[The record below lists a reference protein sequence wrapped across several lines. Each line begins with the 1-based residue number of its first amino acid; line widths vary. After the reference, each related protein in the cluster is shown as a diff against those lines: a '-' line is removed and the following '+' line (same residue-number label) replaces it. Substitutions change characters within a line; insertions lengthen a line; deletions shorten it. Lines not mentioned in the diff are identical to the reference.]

1 MVFAASNQRVRL
13 LVDVD
18 PSDGEPFDSSEDLE
32 TLPRRDAEVPEADAL
47 DQAREVVPGERR
59 THVSRAI
66 DAPEA
71 DAIEQAIE
79 EPVDPEDEPPATEP
93 DRL

>member
-1 MVFAASNQRVRL
+1 VTLGADDNEEFGS
-13 LVDVD
+13 
-18 PSDGEPFDSSEDLE
+18 GEDLE
-32 TLPRRDAEVPEADAL
+32 TPLRRDAEVPEADAL

-66 DAPEA
+66 DASEA

-79 EPVDPEDEPPATEP
+79 EPLDVDDEPPPSPEQDAF
-93 DRL
+93 